1 MLPSSFDALSCC
13 LPPHDG
19 FLFLTEP
26 LDFVLDSDQL
36 LLLLLFYGFIFILV
50 LHLDL
55 IELGVALNDLCW

>member
-19 FLFLTEP
+19 FLFLMEP
-26 LDFVLDSDQL
+26 IDFVLDSDQL
-36 LLLLLFYGFIFILV
+36 LLLLFYGFIFIPV